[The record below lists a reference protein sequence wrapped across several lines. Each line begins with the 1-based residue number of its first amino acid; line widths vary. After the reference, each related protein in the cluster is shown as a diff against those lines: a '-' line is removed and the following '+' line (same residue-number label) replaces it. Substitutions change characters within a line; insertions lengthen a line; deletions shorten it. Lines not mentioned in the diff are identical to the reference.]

1 MDSTMPDGA
10 GPERDPDLLAR
21 HAVEESGERL
31 RLLQGLYDQ
40 REMVT
45 LYAGAGQDCFAV
57 SRVLGFDTAR
67 GTFDLEF
74 NTDDCRRTLFRETG
88 RVTGVALPRRVKLQF
103 ALERFTIAGDG
114 ERARLRAPLP
124 VALARLQRRDAFR
137 VEPPPQ
143 ATPRLWLHGAQ
154 GEFPVQVFDVS
165 ATGVAFAWPTDQ
177 PAPPIGTRLQRCRFE
192 LPGNAPIR
200 CDLVVR
206 GVEPIGVDS
215 PAQVRVGSAF
225 DALDSPAARAIQV
238 FVNLAQ
244 VRGRRARP
252 RLG

>member
-1 MDSTMPDGA
+1 MPDGA
-10 GPERDPDLLAR
+10 GPERDPDLLTR
-21 HAVEESGERL
+21 HAVEEAGERL

-45 LYAGAGQDCFAV
+45 LYAGGAEDCFVV
-57 SRVLGFDTAR
+57 SRVLGFDTML

-74 NTDDCRRTLFRETG
+74 NTDDGRRTQFREAG
-88 RVTGVALPRRVKLQF
+88 QGIGVALPQRVKLQF
-103 ALERFTIAGDG
+103 ALERFTIAGNA
-114 ERARLRAPLP
+114 ERTRLHAPLP
-124 VALARLQRRDAFR
+124 AALARLQRRDAFR

-143 ATPRLWLHGAQ
+143 ASPRLWLHGAG

-165 ATGVAFAWPTDQ
+165 ATGVAFAWPTDE

-200 CDLVVR
+200 CDLIVR
-206 GVEPIGVDS
+206 GVEAIGVGM
-215 PAQVRVGSAF
+215 PVQVRVGSAF

-238 FVNLAQ
+238 FVNVAQ